1 MEDSAKERILA
12 AAEELFADSG
22 FDATPTSRIAERAG
36 VPKGLV
42 HYYFNRKKD
51 LLAALVARLP
61 DSTVDHRRV
70 VVVGDI
76 AESLRRLVA
85 ALDARLNASPLL
97 SHLLWREAD
106 THSAVRDAMR
116 ARYDNVA
123 AQIKQVILA
132 AGGAAVAI
140 KDVEAAAAL
149 LALAVSYRHSV
160 ARHSDEDDPI
170 DRELSFV
177 ASALVANASPRV
189 RPAR

>member
-1 MEDSAKERILA
+1 MPHTRPRRNRTDQLRKPVGPGASRAHTPAEERVEDSAKERILA

-42 HYYFNRKKD
+42 HYYLNRKRD

-76 AESLRRLVA
+76 AESLSRLVA

-97 SHLLWREAD
+97 SHLLCR
-106 THSAVRDAMR
+106 
-116 ARYDNVA
+116 
-123 AQIKQVILA
+123 
-132 AGGAAVAI
+132 
-140 KDVEAAAAL
+140 
-149 LALAVSYRHSV
+149 
-160 ARHSDEDDPI
+160 
-170 DRELSFV
+170 
-177 ASALVANASPRV
+177 
-189 RPAR
+189 